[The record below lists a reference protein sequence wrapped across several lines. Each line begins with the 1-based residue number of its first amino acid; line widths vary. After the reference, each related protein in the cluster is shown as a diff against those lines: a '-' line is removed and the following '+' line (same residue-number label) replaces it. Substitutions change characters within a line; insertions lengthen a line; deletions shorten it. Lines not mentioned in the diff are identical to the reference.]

1 MHQNIQ
7 SEKSSLQI
15 LEKKSRELQLKIDAF
30 CSLERD
36 IVKGIQQME
45 GSEELIDKIRK
56 LRHELDLKVEY
67 IKKQLDLQNEF
78 QDKLVFLEKQLF
90 ISHEKLDTLEKTQ
103 IEKRERAQSQLN
115 SLSENYSKLIKEKND
130 LSLKIE
136 QSGKDVKELE
146 QKTNDLKREH
156 DLEMSN
162 LKSDCLRL
170 KSQVC
175 LYTSELKKSA

>member
-30 CSLERD
+30 CGLERD
-36 IVKGIQQME
+36 IVRGIQQME
-45 GSEELIDKIRK
+45 GNEELIDKTRR
-56 LRHELDLKVEY
+56 LRHDLDVRVEC
-67 IKKQLDLQNEF
+67 IKKQLDLQNES
-78 QDKLVFLEKQLF
+78 QDKLIFLEKQLL
-90 ISHEKLDTLEKTQ
+90 ISQEKLDNLERAQ

-115 SLSENYSKLIKEKND
+115 SLSENYSKLIREKND

-136 QSGKDVKELE
+136 QSGRDVKELE

-156 DLEMSN
+156 ELEMSN

-170 KSQVC
+170 KTQVC
-175 LYTSELKKSA
+175 MYTSELKKAA

>member
-7 SEKSSLQI
+7 SEKTSLQA
-15 LEKKSRELQLKIDAF
+15 LEKKSRELQSKIDAF
-30 CSLERD
+30 CGLERD

-45 GSEELIDKIRK
+45 GNEELIDKTRK

-78 QDKLVFLEKQLF
+78 QDKLVFLEKQLL
-90 ISHEKLDTLEKTQ
+90 ITQEKLDALEKTQ
-103 IEKRERAQSQLN
+103 AEKRERAQSQLN

-175 LYTSELKKSA
+175 MYTSELKKST